1 MQPRVLALLRC
12 VLPPVCRLAVNVR
25 EFTPDQTHGACKP
38 HCPRERLISVAITA
52 ARPLRPGKHKRPRGE
67 IMADKRNRV
76 SGRCR
81 GDFPRT
87 PEFAYGY
94 AIRTIIHTQATRFW
108 MQF

>member
-1 MQPRVLALLRC
+1 MSGSSLLIKLMGRANLIAHANALFLSQSLLR
-12 VLPPVCRLAVNVR
+12 
-25 EFTPDQTHGACKP
+25 
-38 HCPRERLISVAITA
+38 
-52 ARPLRPGKHKRPRGE
+52 ARYGSESTNAPRGE

-108 MQF
+108 MQFWRLF